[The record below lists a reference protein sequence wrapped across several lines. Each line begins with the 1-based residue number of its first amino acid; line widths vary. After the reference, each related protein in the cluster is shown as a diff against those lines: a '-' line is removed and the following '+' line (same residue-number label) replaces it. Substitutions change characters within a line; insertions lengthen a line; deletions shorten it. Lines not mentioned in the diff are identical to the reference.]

1 MAESRK
7 DKELLRIYLR
17 ISSAL
22 SPLLIRI
29 VSALYPDLIR
39 FVSAFVPHLFLLIL
53 PANGRIVGTP
63 ALVGSRA

>member
-1 MAESRK
+1 MAESRR

-29 VSALYPDLIR
+29 VSGFDPLCLR
-39 FVSAFVPHLFLLIL
+39 FCSAFVPIDLARKWAYSGDASL
-53 PANGRIVGTP
+53 GWQ
-63 ALVGSRA
+63 

>member
-22 SPLLIRI
+22 SPIYLL
-29 VSALYPDLIR
+29 
-39 FVSAFVPHLFLLIL
+39 FVSAFDPDCI
-53 PANGRIVGTP
+53 RISSGFDP
-63 ALVGSRA
+63 IDLARKWAYSGDASPGWQ